1 MMLDVEPSNL
11 RTVGTPQKESTTT
24 APEVTLKKSL
34 KKTFVPKTRS
44 QCEAKNNFPCSMGR
58 AIKRDSFDDRI

>member
-1 MMLDVEPSNL
+1 MFERVGLPLVLSRIIQQIAFGD
-11 RTVGTPQKESTTT
+11 RT
-24 APEVTLKKSL
+24 
-34 KKTFVPKTRS
+34 